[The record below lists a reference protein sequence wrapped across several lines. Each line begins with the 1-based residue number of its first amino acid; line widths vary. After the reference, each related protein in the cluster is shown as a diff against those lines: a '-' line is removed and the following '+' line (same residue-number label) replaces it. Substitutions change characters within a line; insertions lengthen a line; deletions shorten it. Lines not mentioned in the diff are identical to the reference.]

1 LKRMNLCCQG
11 FCLHTLN
18 SRHVQSWKV
27 TDRRVSKA
35 KIIVDGS
42 ILIETELLVISLLD
56 SNVANRKVAHATR
69 FSGDLGEL
77 GRHCLGAVESASA
90 HEVGNYRH
98 QIEPAYPSKV
108 SPCGRGLAEL
118 ENSACRDVRPPNY
131 DRDWVA
137 GMRPIAY
144 RGSVVGCQR
153 DIIEP
158 YVDFIDNVAY
168 EAIHLFQRSDFAFEI
183 AIMACDV
190 GRFYVDEN
198 EVLVFASFDDCLGL
212 CFVVRLDPATC
223 ALDVHDLHSGGHCY
237 SLDHWCS
244 ADATSSEVEHGLEAW
259 KIGNSSSPSC
269 QNNVRGPFT
278 IVGPFLIQWM
288 FSQCF
293 M

>member
-118 ENSACRDVRPPNY
+118 ENSACRDVRPPDY

-168 EAIHLFQRSDFAFEI
+168 EPFTLS
-183 AIMACDV
+183 
-190 GRFYVDEN
+190 
-198 EVLVFASFDDCLGL
+198 CLL
-212 CFVVRLDPATC
+212 NL
-223 ALDVHDLHSGGHCY
+223 L
-237 SLDHWCS
+237 
-244 ADATSSEVEHGLEAW
+244 LE
-259 KIGNSSSPSC
+259 SPSWPC
-269 QNNVRGPFT
+269 ISGPFT
-278 IVGPFLIQWM
+278 GSRSEFLL
-288 FSQCF
+288 FAACV
-293 M
+293 